1 MKKIWFFIL
10 ALGLVFSP
18 SLIKADYSNTIDYLQ
33 SQTQNAWITQ
43 ALASANVDNPDI
55 SYIDAQTTDLMTA
68 IKNVLV
74 LTAIESD
81 NQADLL
87 SLSNT
92 IDSNMSGGQLG
103 SADLLNDD
111 FWGLMALKSIDQTD
125 NISDIKEFILSQQ
138 NPDGGWS
145 WSTTGESDTNDTSA
159 ALMALLDAGLSAS
172 STEIVDALGYLA
184 TAQNDDG
191 GFGYDVLGDSDGA
204 STAWVITAL
213 NKASVDSSSWQKGDN
228 NPILFLQSL
237 ETENGSFLWLA
248 SDEVGSGMVTAYAL
262 VALNNKSY
270 PVNYISLPDDEPE
283 LTGHTLRIEGPGS
296 TICLASNLEANTPL
310 DLLEA
315 GSQVCNFEYIAEN
328 TEYGLYVSSIG
339 GVDAAGMEGWQY
351 WIDWQPGMV
360 AADEAQLTEGQDVLW
375 GYGGFPLYPAKTELS
390 AESVELGENF
400 TATAKYFDGDNWQ
413 VYSGATIEI
422 NNQSYTTDQN
432 GQLQISLDQNGIYPI
447 YTKQADGFVS
457 SNKVYLQVGD
467 GISQTVDLT
476 VNILNSGGGN
486 DDDEIAFSVSQSNI
500 DFGDL
505 RAGQSTETILTLNN
519 TGNAEVYIEA
529 SILGDDIFVDYTNL
543 DNATWEDFNTLIGQ
557 NSDSSV
563 NIQLALPNELS
574 TSGQKDGQLIFWATN
589 NQ

>member
-1 MKKIWFFIL
+1 
-10 ALGLVFSP
+10 
-18 SLIKADYSNTIDYLQ
+18 
-33 SQTQNAWITQ
+33 
-43 ALASANVDNPDI
+43 
-55 SYIDAQTTDLMTA
+55 
-68 IKNVLV
+68 
-74 LTAIESD
+74 
-81 NQADLL
+81 
-87 SLSNT
+87 
-92 IDSNMSGGQLG
+92 
-103 SADLLNDD
+103 
-111 FWGLMALKSIDQTD
+111 
-125 NISDIKEFILSQQ
+125 
-138 NPDGGWS
+138 
-145 WSTTGESDTNDTSA
+145 
-159 ALMALLDAGLSAS
+159 
-172 STEIVDALGYLA
+172 
-184 TAQNDDG
+184 
-191 GFGYDVLGDSDGA
+191 
-204 STAWVITAL
+204 L

-447 YTKQADGFVS
+447 YTKQADGFVR